1 MEKSNNFKV
10 ALLIQGPLKS
20 VGRSGKT
27 ACADLKDIKPGD
39 VVSYDCRKSIKLL
52 LRKYGH
58 LFNQIILSTWDDE
71 ILEYE
76 DKSIEVYKFNKNKVP
91 KLPDKS
97 WINDP
102 YISKNNMF
110 YQFYGCLFGLKKVR
124 KDINNIIKIRTDL
137 IINLQEI
144 YDFFKKNYEKD
155 TILVPKFHSKG
166 TYFED
171 LYFAG
176 NMKIM
181 RKFLESITK
190 RDEEGILSYH
200 DSPHTNPILKLAYA
214 EEKESLPFEEKYYKS
229 YGLGS
234 LEQYIILYHTFN
246 KYFRALPF
254 EIAKKTKYRGTLF
267 SSSSSWIQIHNE
279 KLLFNCNGF
288 YKKNS
293 WKTHKK
299 VIPRIK
305 LFLKRIINKLIKSN

>member
-1 MEKSNNFKV
+1 MKNTNNFKV

-20 VGRSGKT
+20 VGRSGKN
-27 ACADLKDIKPGD
+27 ACADLKNLEIGD
-39 VVSYDCRKSIKLL
+39 VVSYDCRKSIKKLL
-52 LRKYGH
+52 KKYGH

-76 DKSIEVYKFNKNKVP
+76 DNSIEIYKFNKNKVP
-91 KLPDKS
+91 KLPDKW
-97 WINDP
+97 WINDS
-102 YISKNNMF
+102 YVSKNNMF
-110 YQFYGCLFGLKKVR
+110 YQFYGCLFGLKKIR
-124 KDINNIIKIRTDL
+124 KDINYVIKIRTDL

-144 YDFFKKNYEKD
+144 YDFLKENYEKD
-155 TILVPKFHSKG
+155 TILVPKFNSKG

-176 NMKIM
+176 NMKII

-190 RDEEGILSYH
+190 RDEQGTLSYH

-229 YGLGS
+229 YGFGS

-254 EIAKKTKYRGTLF
+254 DIAKKTKWRGTVF
-267 SSSSSWIQIHNE
+267 SPNSAWIKSYHE
-279 KLLFNCNGF
+279 KLIFNCNKF
-288 YKKNS
+288 YNKNS
-293 WKTHKK
+293 WKTNKK
-299 VIPRIK
+299 VRPRIK
-305 LFLKRIINKLIKSN
+305 SYLSRIINNLIKN